1 MIKAE
6 KFIYDHIYFIQT
18 ESDIIIDPIFCGG
31 GEREIGKKKKRQ
43 EIFETQ
49 MGQNKLNHNKWA

>member
-18 ESDIIIDPIFCGG
+18 ESDIIIDPIFW
-31 GEREIGKKKKRQ
+31 GERGERKKGGRK
-43 EIFETQ
+43 FVETH
-49 MGQNKLNHNKWA
+49 MGQNKFNNKWA